1 MGFFDSSRGYR
12 FFDSSVPKMI
22 KAMESIGHELKRYN
36 DAKEQEKTIK
46 IYVLSCTY
54 DEHAGSVETHTSIHE
69 SYEAAEVQ
77 NEHMM
82 KDVWGYDPETNDGRD
97 YYNYDITP
105 IVIEP
110 AKYQAAPMPVK

>member
-1 MGFFDSSRGYR
+1 
-12 FFDSSVPKMI
+12 
-22 KAMESIGHELKRYN
+22 
-36 DAKEQEKTIK
+36 
-46 IYVLSCTY
+46 
-54 DEHAGSVETHTSIHE
+54 
-69 SYEAAEVQ
+69 
-77 NEHMM
+77 MM